1 MLRISTITEQ
11 QQQQKQYKLS
21 RKMVLKIF
29 FKYLRFFSTQKVSG
43 YNTL

>member
-1 MLRISTITEQ
+1 MLSISTITE

-43 YNTL
+43 YTL